1 MSSIGRQLGLGLIA
15 ILLVTVVLVG
25 QGSVWLFDQAL
36 RGYLTTV
43 LQRETDSLLSAV
55 RPGPDGLYLD
65 AARVDP
71 DYQRLYSGRY
81 FVIDAGERW
90 RSRSLW
96 DTRLPLDAEGLHN
109 TLVAGPDNQQLLV
122 WSGLYE
128 LHQQPIQI
136 SVAIDYLPLLKAFD
150 RARWLIWGLGL
161 LAILVS
167 LLVQQWL
174 LRRALSPLRR
184 ARGELAE
191 WHVGKRLQLS
201 EAVPEELQPLVSE
214 INHLGRQVEQIIK
227 RSRSGQADLGHALKT
242 PLAVLHTL
250 LRQSPAALPGDTAHA
265 METQLN
271 SIQAQLERALQRAR
285 LAPESQ
291 AGQRFNAQED
301 LPWLLE
307 SLAHIHADRVQVHT
321 RMHSSAAGAWPF
333 EREDML
339 ELLGNLL
346 DNACKWATGK
356 VQLEC
361 SLDQQALTLC
371 VSDDGPGVSE
381 AEHER
386 ILRRG
391 QRLDQTVSG
400 QGLGLA
406 IVVDLVEVYRGR
418 ITLGKATLGGLEVTV
433 LLPRQS

>member
-1 MSSIGRQLGLGLIA
+1 MKSIGRQLGLGVIA
-15 ILLVTVVLVG
+15 IMLVTVVLVG
-25 QGSVWLFDQAL
+25 QGSVWLFDKAL

-43 LQRETDSLLSAV
+43 LQRETDSLLTAL
-55 RPGPDGLYLD
+55 RPGADGLYLD
-65 AARVDP
+65 LNRIDP

-122 WSGLYE
+122 WSGQYDLP
-128 LHQQPIQI
+128 QQSVHI
-136 SVAIDYLPLLKAFD
+136 SVAINYLPLLDAFD
-150 RARWLIWGLGL
+150 RTRWLIWGLGGV
-161 LAILVS
+161 AILTS
-167 LLVQQWL
+167 LLFQQWL
-174 LRRALSPLRR
+174 LRRALRPLRR

-201 EAVPEELQPLVSE
+201 EEVPEELQPLVSE

-242 PLAVLHTL
+242 PLAVLETL
-250 LRQSPAALPGDTAHA
+250 IRDSSADLPAERLSALQ
-265 METQLN
+265 TQLG
-271 SIQAQLERALQRAR
+271 SMRAQMERALQRAR

-291 AGQRFNAQED
+291 AGRRFRAAED

-307 SLAHIHADRVQVHT
+307 SLERIHGERVRVHVLIKP
-321 RMHSSAAGAWPF
+321 RAAGDWPF
-333 EREDML
+333 EREDIL
-339 ELLGNLL
+339 ELMGNLL
-346 DNACKWATGK
+346 DNACKWANK
-356 VQLEC
+356 QVQLEC
-361 SLDQQALTLC
+361 DLDGKELLLS
-371 VSDDGPGVSE
+371 VSDDGPGVPE
-381 AEHER
+381 EDRER

-391 QRLDQTVSG
+391 QRLDQTVNG

-406 IVVDLVEVYRGR
+406 IVGDLVEVYRGQVV
-418 ITLGKATLGGLEVTV
+418 LSQSALGGLQVSVV
-433 LLPRQS
+433 LPWQN

>member
-1 MSSIGRQLGLGLIA
+1 VKSIGRQLGLGVIA
-15 ILLVTVVLVG
+15 IMLVTVVLVG
-25 QGSVWLFDQAL
+25 QGSVWLFDKAL

-43 LQRETDSLLSAV
+43 LQRETDSLLTAL
-55 RPGPDGLYLD
+55 RPGADGLYLD
-65 AARVDP
+65 LNRIDP

-122 WSGLYE
+122 WSGQYDLP
-128 LHQQPIQI
+128 QQSVHI
-136 SVAIDYLPLLKAFD
+136 SVAINYLPLLDAFD
-150 RARWLIWGLGL
+150 RTRWLIWGLGGV
-161 LAILVS
+161 AILTS
-167 LLVQQWL
+167 LLFQQWL
-174 LRRALSPLRR
+174 LRRALRPLRR

-201 EAVPEELQPLVSE
+201 EEVPEELQPLVSE

-242 PLAVLHTL
+242 PLAVLETL
-250 LRQSPAALPGDTAHA
+250 IRDSSADLPAERLLALQ
-265 METQLN
+265 TQLG
-271 SIQAQLERALQRAR
+271 SMRAQMERALQRAR

-291 AGQRFNAQED
+291 AGRRFSAAED

-307 SLAHIHADRVQVHT
+307 SLERIHGERVRVHVLIKP
-321 RMHSSAAGAWPF
+321 RAAGDWPF

-339 ELLGNLL
+339 ELMGNLL
-346 DNACKWATGK
+346 DNACKWANK
-356 VQLEC
+356 QVQLEC
-361 SLDQQALTLC
+361 DLDGKELLLS
-371 VSDDGPGVSE
+371 VSDDGPGVPE
-381 AEHER
+381 EDRER

-391 QRLDQTVSG
+391 QRLDQTVNG

-406 IVVDLVEVYRGR
+406 IVGDLVEVYRGQVV
-418 ITLGKATLGGLEVTV
+418 LGQSALGGLKVTV
-433 LLPRQS
+433 VLPWRN

>member
-1 MSSIGRQLGLGLIA
+1 VKSIGRQLGLGVIA
-15 ILLVTVVLVG
+15 IMLVTVVLVG
-25 QGSVWLFDQAL
+25 QGSVWLFDKAL

-43 LQRETDSLLSAV
+43 LQRETDSLLTAL
-55 RPGPDGLYLD
+55 RPGADGLYLD
-65 AARVDP
+65 LNRIDP

-122 WSGLYE
+122 WSGQYDLP
-128 LHQQPIQI
+128 QQSVHI
-136 SVAIDYLPLLKAFD
+136 SVAINYLPLLDAFD
-150 RARWLIWGLGL
+150 RTRWLIWGLGGV
-161 LAILVS
+161 AILTS
-167 LLVQQWL
+167 LLFQQWL
-174 LRRALSPLRR
+174 LRRALRPLRR

-201 EAVPEELQPLVSE
+201 EEVPEELQPLVSE

-242 PLAVLHTL
+242 PLAVLETL
-250 LRQSPAALPGDTAHA
+250 IRDSSADLPAERLSALQ
-265 METQLN
+265 TQLG
-271 SIQAQLERALQRAR
+271 SMRAQMERALQRAR

-291 AGQRFNAQED
+291 AGRRFSAAED

-307 SLAHIHADRVQVHT
+307 SLERIHGERVRVHVLIKP
-321 RMHSSAAGAWPF
+321 RAAGDWPF

-339 ELLGNLL
+339 ELMGNLL
-346 DNACKWATGK
+346 DNACKWANK
-356 VQLEC
+356 QVQLEC
-361 SLDQQALTLC
+361 DLDGKELLLS
-371 VSDDGPGVSE
+371 VSDDGPGVPE
-381 AEHER
+381 EDRER

-391 QRLDQTVSG
+391 QRLDQTVNG

-406 IVVDLVEVYRGR
+406 IVGDLVEVYRGQVV
-418 ITLGKATLGGLEVTV
+418 LSQSALGGLQVSVV
-433 LLPRQS
+433 LPWQN

>member
-1 MSSIGRQLGLGLIA
+1 MRSIGRQLGLGLIA
-15 ILLVTVVLVG
+15 IMLATVMLVG

-43 LQRETDSLLSAV
+43 LQRETDSLLTALRS
-55 RPGPDGLYLD
+55 GSDGLYLD
-65 AARVDP
+65 VQRIDP

-109 TLVAGPDNQQLLV
+109 TLVAGPDDQQLLV
-122 WSGLYE
+122 WSGRYE
-128 LHQQPIQI
+128 LPEESVRI

-150 RARWLIWGLGL
+150 RTRWLIWGLGGA
-161 LAILVS
+161 AILIS
-167 LLVQQWL
+167 LLVQQLL
-174 LRRALSPLRR
+174 LRRALLPLRR

-201 EAVPEELQPLVSE
+201 EEVPEELQPLVSE

-242 PLAVLHTL
+242 PLAVLETL
-250 LRQSPAALPGDTAHA
+250 VGECSGRLPEDKVQALK
-265 METQLN
+265 TQLV
-271 SIQAQLERALQRAR
+271 SMRGQMERALQRAR

-291 AGQRFNAQED
+291 AGRRFNAAED

-307 SLAHIHADRVQVHT
+307 SLERIHGDKVRMQTLIHPQAAAD
-321 RMHSSAAGAWPF
+321 WPF

-346 DNACKWATGK
+346 DNACKWAATT
-356 VQLEC
+356 VQFEC
-361 SLDQQALTLC
+361 ALNHKELILH
-371 VSDDGPGVSE
+371 VRDDGPGVPE
-381 AEHER
+381 KDHAR

-391 QRLDQTVSG
+391 QRLDQTVNG

-406 IVVDLVEVYRGR
+406 IVGDLVEVYRGQV
-418 ITLGKATLGGLEVTV
+418 TLAEAALGGLEVTV
-433 LLPRQS
+433 VLPWQS

>member
-1 MSSIGRQLGLGLIA
+1 MKSIGRQLGLGVIA
-15 ILLVTVVLVG
+15 IMLVTVVLVG
-25 QGSVWLFDQAL
+25 QGSVWLFDKAL

-43 LQRETDSLLSAV
+43 LQRETDSLLTAL
-55 RPGPDGLYLD
+55 RPGADGLYLD
-65 AARVDP
+65 LNRIDP

-122 WSGLYE
+122 WSGQYDLP
-128 LHQQPIQI
+128 QQSVHI
-136 SVAIDYLPLLKAFD
+136 SVAINYLPLLDAFD
-150 RARWLIWGLGL
+150 RTRWLIWGLGGV
-161 LAILVS
+161 AILTS
-167 LLVQQWL
+167 LLFQQWL
-174 LRRALSPLRR
+174 LRRALRPLRR

-201 EAVPEELQPLVSE
+201 EEVPEELQPLVSE

-242 PLAVLHTL
+242 PLAVLETL
-250 LRQSPAALPGDTAHA
+250 IRDSSADLPAERLSALQ
-265 METQLN
+265 TQLG
-271 SIQAQLERALQRAR
+271 SMRAQMERALQRAR

-291 AGQRFNAQED
+291 AGRRFSAAED

-307 SLAHIHADRVQVHT
+307 SLERIHGERVRVHVLIKP
-321 RMHSSAAGAWPF
+321 RAAGDWPF

-339 ELLGNLL
+339 ELMGNLL
-346 DNACKWATGK
+346 DNACKWANK
-356 VQLEC
+356 QVQLEC
-361 SLDQQALTLC
+361 DLDGKELLLS
-371 VSDDGPGVSE
+371 VSDDGPGVPE
-381 AEHER
+381 EDRER

-391 QRLDQTVSG
+391 QRLDQTVNG

-406 IVVDLVEVYRGR
+406 IVGDLVEVYRGQVV
-418 ITLGKATLGGLEVTV
+418 LSQSALGGLQVSVV
-433 LLPRQS
+433 LPWQN

>member
-1 MSSIGRQLGLGLIA
+1 MKSIGRQLGLGVIA
-15 ILLVTVVLVG
+15 IMLVTVVLVG
-25 QGSVWLFDQAL
+25 QGSVWLFDKAL

-43 LQRETDSLLSAV
+43 LQRETDSLLTAL
-55 RPGPDGLYLD
+55 RPGADGLYLD
-65 AARVDP
+65 LNRIDP

-122 WSGLYE
+122 WSGQYDLP
-128 LHQQPIQI
+128 QQSVHI
-136 SVAIDYLPLLKAFD
+136 SVAINYLPLLDAFD
-150 RARWLIWGLGL
+150 RTRWLIWGLGGV
-161 LAILVS
+161 AILTS
-167 LLVQQWL
+167 LLFQQWL
-174 LRRALSPLRR
+174 LRRALRPLRR

-201 EAVPEELQPLVSE
+201 EEVPEELQPLVSE

-242 PLAVLHTL
+242 PLAVLETL
-250 LRQSPAALPGDTAHA
+250 IRDSSADLPAERLSALQ
-265 METQLN
+265 TQLG
-271 SIQAQLERALQRAR
+271 SMRAQMERALQRAR

-291 AGQRFNAQED
+291 AGRRFSAAED

-307 SLAHIHADRVQVHT
+307 SLERIHGERVRVHVLIKP
-321 RMHSSAAGAWPF
+321 RAAGDWPF

-339 ELLGNLL
+339 ELMGNLL
-346 DNACKWATGK
+346 DNACKWANK
-356 VQLEC
+356 QVQLEC
-361 SLDQQALTLC
+361 DLDGKELLLS
-371 VSDDGPGVSE
+371 VSDDGPGVPE
-381 AEHER
+381 EDRER

-391 QRLDQTVSG
+391 QRLDQTVNG

-406 IVVDLVEVYRGR
+406 IVGDLVEVYRGQVV
-418 ITLGKATLGGLEVTV
+418 LGQSALGGLKVTV
-433 LLPRQS
+433 VLPWRN